1 MSAEVLREAALGSAW
16 EAAARHFGQRTRR
29 GALAAG
35 PLDRRGAA
43 ANARRISG
51 FKSNRSILL
60 PLRNRL
66 NRLGP
71 ETLCHQQPV
80 VCEIAGEKVISGSG
94 ARCRRGS
101 RHGNAVPLG
110 DVSRWFIRVL

>member
-43 ANARRISG
+43 VNARFISG

-71 ETLCHQQPV
+71 KTLWHQQPV
-80 VCEIAGEKVISGSG
+80 VCEIAGEKGRKRSIF
-94 ARCRRGS
+94 RR
-101 RHGNAVPLG
+101 PLWG
-110 DVSRWFIRVL
+110 

>member
-1 MSAEVLREAALGSAW
+1 MKEQQVCRQLPRTFRCSRARNRHWEAYW
-16 EAAARHFGQRTRR
+16 EAAARHFKRPIRESV
-29 GALAAG
+29 
-35 PLDRRGAA
+35 GAA

-80 VCEIAGEKVISGSG
+80 VCEIAGEKRPKRSIF
-94 ARCRRGS
+94 RR
-101 RHGNAVPLG
+101 
-110 DVSRWFIRVL
+110 